1 MHILVDG
8 IHLDGEMKGVG
19 LYVTNS
25 LIQLSIT
32 NPSVK
37 LSVVVLDKADSAFF
51 PKRQNIQY
59 VHVRFKN
66 HLWHGLRTLPS
77 LLRQL
82 KPDILWIP
90 YETSVAFLNRPFAIL
105 CHDIPKEIQSAQLYR
120 CKRSITKYFI
130 DKIDSLLLR
139 RTFYKAQIVFA
150 NSNYVANWLIQDE
163 KVNPSCVRIAPCAP
177 GADFYK
183 ISQKINREVVWK
195 KLRMPHGYILIFY
208 TGDPRENIEIAPETY
223 NTIVKAG
230 IPCGL
235 VIAGVRKKDKPYLNQ
250 LFSGYPWS
258 DQVRFVPFLGVSKVA
273 ELAEIYTAALVYL
286 EPSLHEGF
294 GMQVVEA
301 MSCGV
306 PVVSSNRGALPEVV
320 SDAALL
326 VDPLNVSKISEALIA
341 VLSDNYLKDKLV
353 RRGYKRASY
362 FNWNKTAK
370 IICTGLMDA
379 SGFK

>member
-8 IHLDGEMKGVG
+8 IHLEGAMKGVG
-19 LYVTNS
+19 LYIANS
-25 LIQLSIT
+25 LMQLSIT

-37 LSVVVLDKADSAFF
+37 LSVVVSYKADSAFF
-51 PKRQNIQY
+51 PQRHNIQY
-59 VHVRFKN
+59 IQVRFRN
-66 HLWHGLRTLPS
+66 HLWHGLKTLPS
-77 LLRQL
+77 LMRQF

-90 YETSVAFLNRPFAIL
+90 YETPVAFLNRPFSIL
-105 CHDIPKEIQSAQLYR
+105 CHDIPKEIQKAQSYR
-120 CKRSITKYFI
+120 CKRSIAKYFI

-139 RTFYKAQIVFA
+139 RTFHKAKIVFA
-150 NSNYVANWLIQDE
+150 NSNFVANWLIKDE
-163 KVNPSCVRIAPCAP
+163 RMNASSIRIAPCAP

-183 ISQKINREVVWK
+183 ISQKINREDVWK
-195 KLRMPHGYILIFY
+195 NLRMPHGYILIFY

-223 NTIVKAG
+223 DTIVKAG

-235 VIAGVRKKDKPYLNQ
+235 VVAGVGEKDKPYLNQ
-250 LFSGYPWS
+250 LFSGFPWS
-258 DQVRFVPFLGVSKVA
+258 DQVRIVPFLGVSKVV
-273 ELAEIYTAALVYL
+273 ELAEIYTGALVYL

-320 SDAALL
+320 SNAALL
-326 VDPLNVSKISEALIA
+326 VDPVNVSNISEALIA
-341 VLSDNYLKDKLV
+341 VLSDNNLKDKLI

-362 FNWNKTAK
+362 FNWEKTTK
-370 IICTGLMDA
+370 IIFDGLIEA
-379 SGFK
+379 CIVK